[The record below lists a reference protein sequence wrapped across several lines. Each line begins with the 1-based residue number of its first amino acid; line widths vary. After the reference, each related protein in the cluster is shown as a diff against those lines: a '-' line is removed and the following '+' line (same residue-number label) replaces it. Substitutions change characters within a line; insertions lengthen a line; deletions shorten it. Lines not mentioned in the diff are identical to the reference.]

1 MIAAVLLA
9 LLAQASAT
17 PPAQA
22 NTSVASQPPRDENRF
37 VRFFFYRLQ
46 FFHGTAAQQ
55 DCMRA
60 HPERT
65 RALDARYDALE
76 RRVVALSGP
85 VSQDSGADRGPNGF
99 DGDCRR
105 GMILNGYE
113 LALHDLEL
121 RLAEVER

>member
-1 MIAAVLLA
+1 MIAALL
-9 LLAQASAT
+9 LSLVAQAPAT
-17 PPAQA
+17 SPAQA
-22 NTSVASQPPRDENRF
+22 NTSVADPPRLDENRF

-46 FFHGTAAQQ
+46 FFHATAAQQ
-55 DCMRA
+55 GCIRTQ
-60 HPERT
+60 PERT

-85 VSQDSGADRGPNGF
+85 VARDSDTERRR
-99 DGDCRR
+99 DGYDDDCRR
-105 GMILNGYE
+105 GIILNGYE

>member
-1 MIAAVLLA
+1 MIAALLLS
-9 LLAQASAT
+9 LLAQAPAAS
-17 PPAQA
+17 PAQVNPAAA
-22 NTSVASQPPRDENRF
+22 NQPAADENRF

-46 FFHGTAAQQ
+46 FFHDRAAQQ

-85 VSQDSGADRGPNGF
+85 VSPDSDTERRR
-99 DGDCRR
+99 DGYDDDCRI
-105 GMILNGYE
+105 GIILNGYE

-121 RLAEVER
+121 RLAERDR